1 MVGDWWWMTR
11 YGHHH
16 LNVTHVGE
24 HVRFFVNTLGGRLS
38 TRGTIQAVEFPNALV
53 FLLEQPPTGGTK
65 GTTVNHIA
73 FGVPDIRRIVATVK
87 AAGYAMV
94 TRAELPTTLEV
105 RDDLCYMA
113 DQSTFVA
120 FTMAPDETKIEFIE
134 IPPQRTPIALHH
146 IHFAAPQVLEMKAW
160 YVKVLGAKPGT
171 RGNFEAADLPCV
183 NLTYSPAP
191 SPVVGT
197 KGRSLDRIGFE
208 MNDLEAYCRG
218 LEALGVA
225 FDRPFTRV
233 PPWNIGTALVT
244 DPWGTSI
251 ELTEGLGEVS

>member
-1 MVGDWWWMTR
+1 MTR

-16 LNVTHVGE
+16 LNVTHVAE
-24 HVRFFVNTLGGRLS
+24 HVRFFANTLGGQLVGPS
-38 TRGTIQAVEFPNALV
+38 TMTSEAVGFPNALV
-53 FLLEQPPTGGTK
+53 FLREQPPTGGTK

-73 FGVPDIRRIVATVK
+73 FGVPDVRRMVAKVK
-87 AAGYAMV
+87 AAGYPMV
-94 TRAELPTTLEV
+94 TRVELPASFEV

-113 DQSTFVA
+113 DQATFVA
-120 FTMAPDETKIEFIE
+120 FTMAPDETKIELIE

-146 IHFAAPQVLEMKAW
+146 IHFAAPQVSEMKAW

-191 SPVVGT
+191 NPVVGT

-208 MNDLEAYCRG
+208 MTDLEAYCRK
-218 LEALGVA
+218 LEGMDVV
-225 FDRPFTRV
+225 FDRLFTRL
-233 PPWNIGTALVT
+233 PPLNIGTALVT